1 MAEGDTSTRPK
12 QRGGR
17 IVPSR
22 YLQYE
27 RKTAGKETSDT
38 SLSFARGPDRVASP
52 KRPSFQK
59 RKTLAETTASALQ
72 STMLDKHGVS
82 RPDLELSA
90 INDKSRHQTP
100 VLKPSVKSSSRK
112 KRTLVSADGSSGV
125 GRVCRP
131 CASQVSSDCED
142 LIAFQDSQT
151 LLLMNA
157 SIKMEKNLAL
167 LEGEG
172 ERNLFTLFEEA
183 ERLQRVVHEKKRR
196 LQRLRKEH
204 ELTEALDRQLEVLSP
219 VSKQGA
225 RFREEYKH
233 FATALDST
241 RHELPTKD
249 IYLGENKC
257 QYLADLQKGLA
268 ETQGVL
274 EKALLRHSEE
284 NARALGAAKEL
295 EEASLK
301 LYEELPRTFAQV
313 LDLSAGVSKESSL
326 HYQKVCEDT
335 LGLETAKQLYFRQAG
350 GTAPGPVFPSAE
362 ATAPRVL
369 FPVPPLHSSC

>member
-1 MAEGDTSTRPK
+1 MLGVVVQRSRRGPSWGWGEVTAEAEERE
-12 QRGGR
+12 RGR

-112 KRTLVSADGSSGV
+112 KRTL
-125 GRVCRP
+125 
-131 CASQVSSDCED
+131 VSSDCED

>member
-112 KRTLVSADGSSGV
+112 KRTL
-125 GRVCRP
+125 
-131 CASQVSSDCED
+131 VSSDCED